1 MVSEGVPHGSSVPS
15 QDLQRVPVAHL
26 RSVNYETDSGNSS
39 PASVM
44 ATLPSLAK
52 EGPAPDSPVLACPAD
67 FPTQLKAPRAPF
79 AYMRSESE
87 KTSFSDSQD
96 FKNDTPSSGSEVDL
110 EKAVGAAPSRTKR
123 FFSAIRQYI
132 DGHYILT
139 TSSPA
144 IVLPVAPNDKEKYC
158 YINTRRP
165 IFLLIGLF
173 AFLASS
179 VGLWLFA
186 LSAHFFLW
194 YAPVVLLLQV
204 HIFLSYALGACA
216 RDYDVKKHNEMLKEF
231 PVAFNPAT
239 VDVFLPVC
247 KEPMVILRNTWNHIS
262 KLQWNEGKL
271 AVHVLDDG
279 ALDEVRALAE
289 EFGFNYIRRDDRP
302 YFKKAGNL
310 RYAFAR
316 TSGDFFAVFDAD
328 FCPRPD
334 FLLELMPR
342 MQQDP
347 KIAILQTP
355 QYFKTGPKNTW
366 VERGSSEVQELFY
379 RWSQVNRD
387 RWNAAICVGSNALYR
402 REALK
407 DVGGTA
413 LVAASEDVHTGFY
426 AITRGWTLRYIPL
439 CLAAGVSP
447 DTPRAAFSQQIRWSQ
462 GSTSLLMNKD
472 FHKSGL
478 KFMTKVCFLSGMLFY
493 WTTSI
498 SMFTTPLPGLL
509 MVWLRPE
516 AMRYYNLAFA
526 LPSIIY
532 ALLVYRIWSAGA
544 YSLAT
549 EQIRV
554 LQGYSYLF
562 GITNRIRGKSH
573 EWVSSGATGKAHK
586 GTNTYTKARMF
597 AIVWTTM
604 YQGAWISGLVFQ
616 IIRGELI
623 WWHVVPQIILYAFDL
638 YVTLPFLLT
647 PSH

>member
-1 MVSEGVPHGSSVPS
+1 
-15 QDLQRVPVAHL
+15 
-26 RSVNYETDSGNSS
+26 
-39 PASVM
+39 M

-52 EGPAPDSPVLACPAD
+52 EPESPALESPADSPALS
-67 FPTQLKAPRAPF
+67 KAPKAPF
-79 AYMRSESE
+79 VYMRADSE
-87 KTSFSDSQD
+87 KTSLSDSKD
-96 FKNDTPSSGSEVDL
+96 IASSTPRSGSEIDL
-110 EKAVGAAPSRTKR
+110 EKAAGTPPSRTRR
-123 FFSAIRQYI
+123 FFRAIRQYI

-139 TSSPA
+139 TT
-144 IVLPVAPNDKEKYC
+144 PNDKQKYC
-158 YINTRRP
+158 YINTKRP

-173 AFLASS
+173 AFLSS
-179 VGLWLFA
+179 SAGLWLFA
-186 LSAHFFLW
+186 LSAHYFLW
-194 YAPVVLLLQV
+194 YAPIVLLLQL

-216 RDYDVKKHNEMLKEF
+216 RDYDVAKHNEVLKEF
-231 PVAFNPAT
+231 PVAANPAT
-239 VDVFLPVC
+239 VDIYLPVC

-262 KLQWNEGKL
+262 KLEWNHGKL

-279 ALDEVRALAE
+279 ALDEVRAMAE

-355 QYFKTGPKNTW
+355 QYFKTCPQNTW

-413 LVAASEDVHTGFY
+413 LVAASEDVHTG
-426 AITRGWTLRYIPL
+426 WTLRYIPL

-472 FHKSGL
+472 FHTSGL
-478 KFMTKVCFLSGMLFY
+478 GFMTKVCFLSGMLFY

-549 EQIRV
+549 EHIRV

-562 GITNRIRGKSH
+562 GIGNRIMGKSH

-586 GTNTYTKARMF
+586 GTNTYTKARIF
-597 AIVWTTM
+597 AIIWTTL
-604 YQGAWISGLVFQ
+604 YQGAWLSGLATQ
-616 IIRGELI
+616 IIRGGLI
-623 WWHVVPQIILYAFDL
+623 WWHVAPQIVLYAFDL